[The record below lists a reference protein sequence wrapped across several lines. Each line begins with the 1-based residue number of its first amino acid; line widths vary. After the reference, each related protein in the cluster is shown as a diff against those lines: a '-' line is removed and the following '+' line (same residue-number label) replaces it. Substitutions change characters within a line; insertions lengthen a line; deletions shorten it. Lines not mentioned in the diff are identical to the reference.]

1 MQIQHDEPP
10 LSTTI
15 ARRNMEHFQRTG
27 PVESEGDSLNRRELE
42 VLKLLAKGL
51 RNADVAMAL
60 ELAESTIAKHIK
72 SIYRKLGI
80 SSRAEAALHATRLGL
95 T

>member
-15 ARRNMEHFQRTG
+15 ARRIMEHFPAHR